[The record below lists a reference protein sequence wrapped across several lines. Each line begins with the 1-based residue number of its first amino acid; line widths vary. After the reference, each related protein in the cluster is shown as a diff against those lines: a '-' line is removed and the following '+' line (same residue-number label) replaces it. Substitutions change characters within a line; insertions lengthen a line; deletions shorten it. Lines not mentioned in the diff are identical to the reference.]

1 VDSYLASGLKAARPN
16 SMNQYG
22 LVLNEVG
29 MEALF
34 DSLLETVLQPIAR
47 ACFPREGG
55 GLDRH
60 HSFVVQY
67 AAGKDLGLGM
77 HADDSEEAFSEASRS
92 FPRRTSGSTC
102 TRMTAT

>member
-1 VDSYLASGLKAARPN
+1 MDSYLASGLKAARPN

-55 GLDRH
+55 GLGRH
-60 HSFVVQY
+60 PSFVVQY

-77 HADDSEEAFSEASRS
+77 HADDSEEAIRKLLGA
-92 FPRRTSGSTC
+92 FPVGPRARHAHG
-102 TRMTAT
+102 